1 MEEFTRV
8 DIYDTKGMEYLFV
21 IGYLLILIVF
31 WNIARNPQIIHQIR
45 DKIRTLS
52 ASILR
57 IPQGIFFSRNHTWA
71 HLSESGEA
79 KVGLDDFIQHVTGSV
94 EFTSLKDPGEH
105 ISKGEVLTVIDQNG
119 KNLKVFSPVSGKII
133 RTNSKINSNP
143 EIVNNDPYSNG
154 WIYKIKPDNWLAD
167 TKSYLLAEEATDWS
181 TKELVRFKDFLA
193 EGPMRKFSAEPSM
206 VMLQDGGEIREN
218 VLSEL
223 PGEVWEDF
231 QKQFLNYSSTV

>member
-94 EFTSLKDPGEH
+94 EFTNLKDPGEH
-105 ISKGEVLTVIDQNG
+105 INKGELLTVIDQNG
-119 KNLKVFSPVSGKII
+119 KNLKVFSPLSGKITK
-133 RTNSKINSNP
+133 TNSMINSNP
-143 EIVNNDPYSNG
+143 EVVNSDPYNRG
-154 WIYKIKPDNWLAD
+154 WIYKIKPDNWVAD

-181 TKELVRFKDFLA
+181 TSELVRFKDFLA

-223 PGEVWEDF
+223 PREVWDDF
-231 QKQFLNYSSTV
+231 QQQFLNNSPTA